1 VEQPLVANLKQEK
14 GEATMSE
21 IKSFDDLAQ
30 DTKFS
35 FKGNTYVI
43 PAISNEKAEKLF
55 KMGKKTN
62 KDKPEF
68 ASDELK
74 QEEEFNFVDEQ
85 NKFICAI
92 VVDEQGNAV
101 TEEMVSQW
109 PMKVSLA
116 VVKLINECISG
127 IKEDTPEEK
136 KQ

>member
-1 VEQPLVANLKQEK
+1 
-14 GEATMSE
+14 MSE

-30 DTKFS
+30 DTKFQ

-55 KMGKKTN
+55 KMGKKAN
-62 KDKPEF
+62 KGKPEF
-68 ASDELK
+68 ASAEME
-74 QEEEFNFVDEQ
+74 QEEINFVEEQ
-85 NKFICAI
+85 NKFICAV
-92 VVDEQGNAV
+92 VVDENGSPVNEATV
-101 TEEMVSQW
+101 AQW

-116 VVKLINECISG
+116 VVKLINECVSG